1 MARDHTRVN
10 LDIWGDD
17 DFRDLPVDSQ
27 NLYWTL
33 WTSPDRTYCGAHEW
47 RPGKLS
53 QCAEDWTLPRLL
65 TAATV
70 LSERL
75 FVLFDDVTE
84 ECLIRSWIKH
94 DGLWRTPN
102 LAVTIANARAAMGSK
117 TLRGVVVHEVKK
129 LVRAEPELNGWKR
142 DEVVKMLSQRDVDPA
157 DIPPYNPGPNGGI
170 NPSSNPT
177 VNPTAN
183 PYDRNGVNPPP
194 NPPSTTATSTPT
206 ATATNPPA
214 HVDYEPE
221 PPQRYSGRRTGAE
234 LALARF
240 SMIPSHHSQI
250 ARDIVRQYSDSLDT
264 PIDAK
269 TAREIAQAVDGG
281 IQAGQSPEAISAG
294 IEDWAKSD
302 SFSPTQIA
310 KYITKAAARRRNN
323 GVGKPTLKAVQ
334 NGQLAEELI
343 AEMDDQ

>member
-1 MARDHTRVN
+1 MN

-17 DFRDLPVDSQ
+17 DFRDLPVDAQ

-33 WTSPDRTYCGAHEW
+33 WTSPDRTYCGGHEW

-53 QCAEDWTLPRLL
+53 QCAEDWTLPRILA
-65 TAATV
+65 AATV

-75 FVLFDDVTE
+75 FVLFDETTE

-102 LAVTIANARAAMGSK
+102 LAVTIANARSAMGSK
-117 TLRGVVVHEVKK
+117 ILRGVIVHEVKK
-129 LVRAEPELNGWKR
+129 LVRAHPDREGWKR
-142 DEVVKMLSQRDVDPA
+142 AEVVKMLSQRDIDPA
-157 DIPPYNPGPNGGI
+157 DIPPYNPGVNQAA
-170 NPSSNPT
+170 NPPANPA
-177 VNPTAN
+177 AN
-183 PYDRNGVNPPP
+183 PYDPNPVNPPP
-194 NPPSTTATSTPT
+194 NPAPTTATATPT

-221 PPQRYSGRRTGAE
+221 PPKPYSGRRTGADI
-234 LALARF
+234 ARARF
-240 SMIPSHHSQI
+240 SMIPSHHSQT

-269 TAREIAQAVDGG
+269 TLREIAEVIDIGL
-281 IQAGQSPEAISAG
+281 QAGQSPQAIAAG
-294 IEDWAKSD
+294 IELWAKSD
-302 SFSPTQIA
+302 SFSPSQIS
-310 KYITKAAARRRNN
+310 KYITKAAATRRPN

-334 NGQLAEELI
+334 MGQLAEEII
-343 AEMDDQ
+343 AELEDQ